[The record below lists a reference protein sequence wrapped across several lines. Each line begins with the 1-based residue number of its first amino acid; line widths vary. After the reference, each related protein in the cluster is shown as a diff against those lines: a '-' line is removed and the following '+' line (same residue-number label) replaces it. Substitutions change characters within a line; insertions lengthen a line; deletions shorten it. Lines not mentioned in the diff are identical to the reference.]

1 MHFGLRECFV
11 RNIEFQLWSQLVMAV
26 PLLPQDRIVDAW
38 NDLKVY
44 PIAEVPAIPLQ
55 KFKNYV
61 EKTWIT
67 QRLHVLSVFG
77 QEIRTNNSVESYNS
91 RWNVRVQVKNPNFWD
106 LCVIIKLF
114 HYI

>member
-26 PLLPQDRIVDAW
+26 PLLPHDKIVDAW
-38 NDLKVY
+38 TDLKVY

-77 QEIRTNNSVESYNS
+77 CEIRTNNSVESYNS
-91 RWNVRVQVKNPNFWD
+91 RWNGRVQVKNPNFWD